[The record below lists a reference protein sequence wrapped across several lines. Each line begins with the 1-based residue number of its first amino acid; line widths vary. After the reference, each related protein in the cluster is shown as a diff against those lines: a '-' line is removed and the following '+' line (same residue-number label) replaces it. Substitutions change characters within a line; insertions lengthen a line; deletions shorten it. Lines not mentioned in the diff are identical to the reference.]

1 MEASE
6 KHKNHVRFQVRSQKL
21 TLQQVMPEPTS
32 RFFAGPEDQ
41 LRLHSTP
48 YRKRIC
54 FAVCAVC
61 AAPFWQGRVIMLDKI
76 DIELLEQCKQNPGQP
91 LINAIKPLLGS
102 RKIRTLYDRMRAL
115 EAQQFVWVDRSQKKV
130 YLATI
135 TEKGKA
141 VIIGTGGTARPKA
154 DGDSQ

>member
-1 MEASE
+1 
-6 KHKNHVRFQVRSQKL
+6 
-21 TLQQVMPEPTS
+21 
-32 RFFAGPEDQ
+32 
-41 LRLHSTP
+41 
-48 YRKRIC
+48 
-54 FAVCAVC
+54 
-61 AAPFWQGRVIMLDKI
+61 MLDII

-91 LINAIKPLLGS
+91 IINAIKPLLGS

>member
-21 TLQQVMPEPTS
+21 TLQEIMPEPTPRS
-32 RFFAGPEDQ
+32 FPRREDPA
-41 LRLHSTP
+41 LART
-48 YRKRIC
+48 
-54 FAVCAVC
+54 
-61 AAPFWQGRVIMLDKI
+61 GTMLDII

-91 LINAIKPLLGS
+91 IINAIKPLLGS